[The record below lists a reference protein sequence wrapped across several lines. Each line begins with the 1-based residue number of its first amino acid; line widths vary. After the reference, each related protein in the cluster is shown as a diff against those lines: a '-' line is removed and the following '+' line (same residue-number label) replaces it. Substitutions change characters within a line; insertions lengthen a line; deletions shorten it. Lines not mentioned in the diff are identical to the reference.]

1 MILKNYVDYDILKN
15 NLSQLQLDYIG
26 MVIDDYVE
34 YQTKYDD
41 GIKDIIGEFINNYKY
56 SVYDIISWYE
66 GLDSTEDLIRTIK
79 ELEW

>member
-56 SVYDIISWYE
+56 SAYDIISWYE